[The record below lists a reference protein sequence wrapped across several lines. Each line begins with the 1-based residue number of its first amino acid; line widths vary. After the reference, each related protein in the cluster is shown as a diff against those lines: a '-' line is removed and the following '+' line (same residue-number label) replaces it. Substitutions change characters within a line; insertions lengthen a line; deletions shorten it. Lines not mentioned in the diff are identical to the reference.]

1 RRRLCRRGVRPRHG
15 EQQHRRPAGQ
25 GDPAI
30 LHPVRGEPRAGGR
43 ARLHHH
49 LEPRRLLDDAAGV
62 RTVTVTPAEGPMPLP
77 VGVFLALGA
86 VSATAGLAGA
96 LLAFG
101 ASAGIAAAVCFAG
114 ALGLGFAALASHRA
128 RGYGEIRSALAILCA
143 ALGATGTMFAT

>member
-1 RRRLCRRGVRPRHG
+1 
-15 EQQHRRPAGQ
+15 
-25 GDPAI
+25 
-30 LHPVRGEPRAGGR
+30 
-43 ARLHHH
+43 
-49 LEPRRLLDDAAGV
+49 
-62 RTVTVTPAEGPMPLP
+62 MPLP

-143 ALGATGTMFAT
+143 ALGATGTIFVAGSLVVSRSQAPPQIAASLPTFLLPAQSQAGPQPPETSATSPASPLPLPLTPPGILLLLALPPPIP